1 MLRVRGALSKGK
13 SGQTPIIPPYHLK
26 HLNPMKRTQNVVIAL
41 LAVISS
47 LAHADNIRVLA
58 AGAAKAAVERIAP
71 EFTRQTGHTLSAT
84 FDTVGAQRDRVL
96 NGAPGGVADVV
107 ILSKAAITQLRNA
120 ARLTQ
125 NSAHDI
131 GLVSVSLAVPQG
143 APVPDISS
151 PEALKQTL
159 LAAPSIAYADPARG
173 ATAGTHFAKVVDTL
187 GLGSILQ
194 TRTTVL
200 PFGVEVIKDVSHGK
214 YALGVSQSSEILQHP
229 GITMV
234 GPLPAPLGLST
245 GYAAAQTSQQA
256 AASMLI
262 TYLTSETALNHFR
275 ATGFLAE

>member
-1 MLRVRGALSKGK
+1 
-13 SGQTPIIPPYHLK
+13 
-26 HLNPMKRTQNVVIAL
+26 MKRTQNIAMAL

-96 NGAPGGVADVV
+96 
-107 ILSKAAITQLRNA
+107 
-120 ARLTQ
+120 
-125 NSAHDI
+125 
-131 GLVSVSLAVPQG
+131 QG
-143 APVPDISS
+143 APVPNISN
-151 PEALKQTL
+151 PEALKQAL

-173 ATAGTHFAKVVDTL
+173 ATAGTHFAKVLDTL
-187 GLGSILQ
+187 GLSQTLQ
-194 TRTTVL
+194 ARITVL

-234 GPLPAPLGLST
+234 GPLPAPLALST
-245 GYAAAQTSQQA
+245 RYSAAPTSDQTA
-256 AASMLI
+256 AGVLMTFLAS
-262 TYLTSETALNHFR
+262 EAALKHFR

>member
-1 MLRVRGALSKGK
+1 MTRLRTTSHALKNAITFSAVFMLCA
-13 SGQTPIIPPYHLK
+13 
-26 HLNPMKRTQNVVIAL
+26 
-41 LAVISS
+41 AVSNT
-47 LAHADNIRVLA
+47 AWADNIRVLA

-96 NGAPGGVADVV
+96 NSAPAAVADVV
-107 ILSKAAITQLRNA
+107 ILSKSAITQLRNA

-125 NSAHDI
+125 DGVQNI
-131 GLVSVSLAVPQG
+131 GVVSVSLAVPQG

-151 PEALKQTL
+151 PEALKQAL

-173 ATAGTHFAKVVDTL
+173 ATAGTHFAKVVDML
-187 GLGSILQ
+187 GLRQTLQ
-194 TRTTVL
+194 ARTTVL

-234 GPLPAPLGLST
+234 GPLPAPLDLST
-245 GYAAAQTSQQA
+245 GYAAAQTSPQA
-256 AASMLI
+256 AASMLM
-262 TYLTSETALNHFR
+262 TYLASEAALKHFR

>member
-1 MLRVRGALSKGK
+1 
-13 SGQTPIIPPYHLK
+13 
-26 HLNPMKRTQNVVIAL
+26 MKRTQNIAMAL

-96 NGAPGGVADVV
+96 QGAPAAVADVV
-107 ILSKAAITQLRNA
+107 ILSNTAISQLRSA
-120 ARLTQ
+120 ARLTHQ
-125 NSAHDI
+125 GRAQDI
-131 GLVSVSLAVPQG
+131 GVVSVSLAVPQG
-143 APVPDISS
+143 APVPNISN
-151 PEALKQTL
+151 PEALKQAL

-173 ATAGTHFAKVVDTL
+173 ATAGTHFAKVLDTL
-187 GLGSILQ
+187 GLSQTLQ
-194 TRTTVL
+194 ARITVL

-234 GPLPAPLGLST
+234 GPLPAPLALST
-245 GYAAAQTSQQA
+245 RYSAAPTSDQTA
-256 AASMLI
+256 AGVLMTFLAS
-262 TYLTSETALNHFR
+262 EAALKHFR

>member
-1 MLRVRGALSKGK
+1 MTRLRPLSRSISRSFKNTLTF
-13 SGQTPIIPPYHLK
+13 SAAFILC
-26 HLNPMKRTQNVVIAL
+26 A
-41 LAVISS
+41 AVSN
-47 LAHADNIRVLA
+47 AAWADDIRVLA

-96 NGAPGGVADVV
+96 SGAPAAVADVV
-107 ILSKAAITQLRNA
+107 ILSKSAITQLSNA

-125 NSAHDI
+125 DSTQDI
-131 GLVSVSLAVPQG
+131 GVVSVSLAVPQG

-151 PEALKQTL
+151 PQALKQTL
-159 LAAPSIAYADPARG
+159 LAASSIAYADPARG

-187 GLGSILQ
+187 GLHQTLQ
-194 TRTTVL
+194 ARTTVL

-245 GYAAAQTSQQA
+245 GYAAAQTSAQA
-256 AASMLI
+256 AASVLM
-262 TYLTSETALNHFR
+262 TYLASETALQHFR